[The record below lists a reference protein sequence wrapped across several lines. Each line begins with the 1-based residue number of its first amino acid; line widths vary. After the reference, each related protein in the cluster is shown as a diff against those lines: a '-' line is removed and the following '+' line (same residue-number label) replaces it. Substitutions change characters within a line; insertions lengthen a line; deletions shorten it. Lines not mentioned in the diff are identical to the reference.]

1 MYFSKEGTWVIVP
14 QTVGGASVI
23 FYGCAAKPPQWLKDR
38 YDIDLSAEVDELYK
52 EIPIK
57 PLPDHLIG
65 EAARRIMEEA
75 QGMGLDWK
83 PIDKFMRPDKCK
95 LGCGSFDVGYPAVG
109 AKWTAREYVE
119 EARAN
124 GAELLVKTKVDMV
137 LIENGKAVGVRAK
150 GPDGWQN
157 IFADTVVLSAGG
169 MGTPPILN
177 RSGVFDAGKGFFADP
192 LWLVSGISSTMKKG
206 TNGCIPMTAGVNLEE
221 DGILMTD
228 IMQPLSFLLGATI
241 LKGPMGFPAIPKYVT
256 NFNKIVTIMVKTRD
270 HLVGGRVN
278 SDGSFSKPIDYDNW
292 WKLNKGQVIAEQI
305 LRKVG
310 VKRENIMTTC
320 VLAGHPGGTVRIGGL
335 LDNNCQSPITNCYCM
350 DTSIIPED
358 WGLPPVVTV
367 VAMAKRLSK
376 HLLGRKKS

>member
-1 MYFSKEGTWVIVP
+1 
-14 QTVGGASVI
+14 
-23 FYGCAAKPPQWLKDR
+23 
-38 YDIDLSAEVDELYK
+38 
-52 EIPIK
+52 
-57 PLPDHLIG
+57 
-65 EAARRIMEEA
+65 
-75 QGMGLDWK
+75 
-83 PIDKFMRPDKCK
+83 MRPDKCK

-367 VAMAKRLSK
+367 VAMAKHLSK